1 MSKTQ
6 IQITDEN
13 EIALKQLSVTMAK
26 NQLPSKSKQNQI
38 NFAIEK
44 LDQLIS
50 SLDAD
55 SLYNLTG
62 LKK

>member
-1 MSKTQ
+1 MAKTQ

-26 NQLPSKSKQNQI
+26 NQITCSSKQNQI

-44 LDQLIS
+44 LEQLIS
-50 SLDAD
+50 SLDSQ

>member
-6 IQITDEN
+6 IQITNEN
-13 EIALKQLSVTMAK
+13 EIALMQLSVTMAK
-26 NQLPSKSKQNQI
+26 NKLPCKSKQNQI

-44 LDQLIS
+44 LELLIS
-50 SLDAD
+50 SLDSD

>member
-1 MSKTQ
+1 MAKTQ

-13 EIALKQLSVTMAK
+13 EIALRLISVTMAK
-26 NQLPSKSKQNQI
+26 NQITCSSKGHQI

-44 LDQLIS
+44 LEQLIS
-50 SLDAD
+50 SLDSQ